1 MSLENKLKRKTAV
14 VGIVGLGY
22 VGLPLSLAFSEA
34 GIEVLG
40 FDIRQNNVDS
50 INKGKSYIADVTN
63 KRVALAV
70 KQKLLEATTDQS
82 RLQEV
87 DAICVCVPTPLTKTK
102 DPDLSYVIYE
112 SEQISNSLRKGQ
124 LVVLESTTYPG
135 TTSEVML
142 PILERS
148 GLRGGKD
155 FYLAYSPERVDPGS
169 KNYSIKNTPK
179 LVGGIDKES
188 TKLAEILYSMVADS
202 VVRVTSP
209 EVAEMTKLF
218 ENVFRSV
225 NIALVNELAML
236 CGKMGISIWEVID
249 TASTKPFGFMP
260 FYPGPGIGGH
270 CIPLDPYYLA
280 NKAREYNFHTRFIEL
295 AADINEQMPSYVV
308 SRIIDMLNLRRKNVN
323 GAKILMLGIAY
334 KKDVG
339 DIRESPALRIMRI
352 LNEKGATICFNDPFI
367 GTAIIDGVEF
377 SSIQLSDELIHSMD
391 CVIITT
397 DHSSYDY
404 PRIVRNAALVFDTRG
419 ATKNI
424 DNDKIIYL

>member
-236 CGKMGISIWEVID
+236 CDKMGISVWEVID

-323 GAKILMLGIAY
+323 GAKILMLGVAY

-352 LNEKGATICFNDPFI
+352 LNEKGATICFNDPFVE
-367 GTAIIDGVEF
+367 TAIIDGVEF

-391 CVIITT
+391 CVIITA

>member
-352 LNEKGATICFNDPFI
+352 LNEKGATICFNDPFVE
-367 GTAIIDGVEF
+367 TAIIDGVEF

-391 CVIITT
+391 CVIITA

-404 PRIVRNAALVFDTRG
+404 PSIVRNAALVFDTRG

-424 DNDKIIYL
+424 DNDKIFPL